1 VLCDQVLL
9 LPGEFIE
16 FHLPLPGCSGIC
28 FYGTRTLSTSLLAP
42 CPLLLPLPA
51 GFPSS
56 KTGAKGNL
64 RLRFDIQFPRK
75 QLSEAERQQLE
86 AMLADKH

>member
-1 VLCDQVLL
+1 M
-9 LPGEFIE
+9 
-16 FHLPLPGCSGIC
+16 
-28 FYGTRTLSTSLLAP
+28 R
-42 CPLLLPLPA
+42 LPA

-56 KTGAKGNL
+56 KTGTKGNL